1 MRLLSS
7 FGNAALVSPAYAVN
21 RYFQIGSGY
30 RHMLVV
36 GFCIDALSLLV
47 PLPLLL
53 QLLSFQGSLLRY
65 HFKHKG
71 DVSLMQAVGS
81 LMFSSDGTA
90 RGQLNDDSRP

>member
-1 MRLLSS
+1 MLLHLSGVDLKLFVVMRLLSS

-21 RYFQIGSGY
+21 RYFQIGSSY

-65 HFKHKG
+65 HFKT
-71 DVSLMQAVGS
+71 Q
-81 LMFSSDGTA
+81 
-90 RGQLNDDSRP
+90 R